1 MTQAP
6 KTPFTD
12 TAADLHDRT
21 PADAVEADRLRM
33 RQWGT
38 LTIWAALS
46 SIWFARHGGYS
57 WHYFVQGSTLLFDG
71 ANPGAPVGGMH
82 IYADYPELQIG
93 PLSFAVAQVVRHIGP
108 ANGLYAAEIL
118 MTGAGLAALYVV
130 ERIAAAVRP
139 ESVGGRRQHRAML
152 AGGAVFLVGWTDLS
166 VAYAHL
172 DDVLA
177 LFFAVIALRA
187 AAAGLPAITGVCL
200 GLSAD
205 AKPWALVFVP
215 LILAVPRR
223 AWQYAAVWTAL
234 VVLLA
239 WLPFVATD
247 FRTVTAASQFT
258 ITNEPDSALR
268 ALGVSDPVTPWWD
281 RPAQI
286 ALACALGAVALRRR
300 RWAALILLGVG
311 ARIALDPGVYGY
323 YTAGVLLGALLW
335 DLLGSDRRTPIWT
348 IASGVILAGTPLFIS
363 DAVFRGQMRLWLVIA
378 FSCALLFGPSTTDIN
393 PLQPRGD

>member
-1 MTQAP
+1 
-6 KTPFTD
+6 
-12 TAADLHDRT
+12 
-21 PADAVEADRLRM
+21 M
-33 RQWGT
+33 RRWGA

-57 WHYFVQGSTLLFDG
+57 WHYFVQGSTLLFNG
-71 ANPGAPVGGMH
+71 ASPSAPAGGMH
-82 IYADYPELQIG
+82 IYAGYPELQIG
-93 PLSFAVAQVVRHIGP
+93 PLSFAVAQVLRQIGP

-130 ERIAAAVRP
+130 ERITAAVRP
-139 ESVGGRRQHRAML
+139 ESAGDRRRHHAML
-152 AGGAVFLVGWTDLS
+152 VGGAVFLVGWTDLS

-177 LFFAVIALRA
+177 LFFAVIALWA
-187 AAAGLPAITGVCL
+187 ATAGLPAITGVCL

-205 AKPWALVFVP
+205 AKPWSLVFVP
-215 LILAVPRR
+215 LILALPRR
-223 AWQYAAVWTAL
+223 AWQYAAVWAAL

-239 WLPFVATD
+239 WLPFVVTD
-247 FRTVTAASQFT
+247 FHTVTAASQFA

-268 ALGVSDPVTPWWD
+268 ALGVSEPATPRWD

-286 ALACALGAVALRRR
+286 ALACALGLVAVRRR
-300 RWAALILLGVG
+300 RWPALILLGVG

-335 DLLGSDRRTPIWT
+335 DLLGSDRRIPVWT
-348 IASGVILAGTPLFIS
+348 TASGTVLAGAPVFVA
-363 DAVFRGQMRLWLVIA
+363 DAALRGQMRLWLVIA
-378 FSCALLFGPSTTDIN
+378 FSCAVLFGPSASDIN
-393 PLQPRGD
+393 PLQPGAEIKQSARKA